1 MTESAAFTFV
11 HCADLHLDSP
21 FEGLHAL
28 EPRLAALL
36 REATFRAFQNVI
48 DLAIRERA
56 DFLIIAGDVYD
67 GADRSL
73 RAQLKFRDGLKK
85 AGEAGVRCLVAH
97 GNHDPLS
104 GWEAQ
109 LEIPA
114 GVHRFGGEAVEQ
126 VVVQRHGKPLAQVY
140 GISYLKREVRENLV
154 PGYPRRSGGPFAIG
168 VLHGN
173 VGGNPNHDNYAPCK
187 VEDLTAAKM
196 DYWALGH
203 VHAPQILKDRHPC
216 IIYPGNTQGRS
227 VRELGPRGCFLVRVD
242 SSGNLSPEFVSTD
255 VVRWFHQAV
264 DLAEMLT
271 LDDLLNRLEATKEEV
286 RGAAADRGAILRLE
300 LVGRGE
306 LHGQLRRLDLDRD
319 LAGPL
324 QEGELERTDFVW
336 VESVQNRTRGPL
348 DLAQRRR
355 EPDFLGDFLSAAEA
369 LRTGD
374 NPEAALRR
382 VLAGRPEHR
391 VIATSLEQLTA
402 ADLLAMLSDAQTLGA
417 DLLLED

>member
-1 MTESAAFTFV
+1 
-11 HCADLHLDSP
+11 
-21 FEGLHAL
+21 
-28 EPRLAALL
+28 
-36 REATFRAFQNVI
+36 
-48 DLAIRERA
+48 
-56 DFLIIAGDVYD
+56 
-67 GADRSL
+67 
-73 RAQLKFRDGLKK
+73 
-85 AGEAGVRCLVAH
+85 
-97 GNHDPLS
+97 
-104 GWEAQ
+104 
-109 LEIPA
+109 
-114 GVHRFGGEAVEQ
+114 
-126 VVVQRHGKPLAQVY
+126 
-140 GISYLKREVRENLV
+140 
-154 PGYPRRSGGPFAIG
+154 
-168 VLHGN
+168 
-173 VGGNPNHDNYAPCK
+173 
-187 VEDLTAAKM
+187 
-196 DYWALGH
+196 
-203 VHAPQILKDRHPC
+203 
-216 IIYPGNTQGRS
+216 
-227 VRELGPRGCFLVRVD
+227 
-242 SSGNLSPEFVSTD
+242 
-255 VVRWFHQAV
+255 
-264 DLAEMLT
+264 MLT